1 MIGLF
6 CIAGRLEDSL
16 LGGSSSKRNADTLG
30 LGSGKRSGITW
41 NNFSGHHAF
50 TTGRGRGGGGEAA
63 APYMGK
69 SRPKGPSQTLK
80 VGGEGRN
87 EMKRQRMN

>member
-69 SRPKGPSQTLK
+69 SRPKGPSHTLK
-80 VGGEGRN
+80 VGGGRRK
-87 EMKRQRMN
+87 E